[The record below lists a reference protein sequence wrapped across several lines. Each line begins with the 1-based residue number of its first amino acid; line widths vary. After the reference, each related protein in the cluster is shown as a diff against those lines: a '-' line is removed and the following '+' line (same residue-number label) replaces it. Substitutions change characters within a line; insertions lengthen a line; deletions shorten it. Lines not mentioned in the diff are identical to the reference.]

1 MQKFWNQQESHMTL
15 KQSVEEE
22 EMMQL
27 VPDFQESLPEQ
38 PERSIG
44 SYRTRLEQSLT
55 DSDER
60 ANLGL
65 TLPRQE
71 KPFLLQQQSRTSS

>member
-44 SYRTRLEQSLT
+44 SYRTR
-55 DSDER
+55 
-60 ANLGL
+60 
-65 TLPRQE
+65 
-71 KPFLLQQQSRTSS
+71 